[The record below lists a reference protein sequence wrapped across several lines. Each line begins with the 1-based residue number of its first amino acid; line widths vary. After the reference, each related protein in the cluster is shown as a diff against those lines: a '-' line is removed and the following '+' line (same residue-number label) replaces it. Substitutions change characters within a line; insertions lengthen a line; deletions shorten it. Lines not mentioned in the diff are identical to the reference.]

1 MEASLFFCAAPQTDL
16 IYVTFH
22 LHSES
27 QFFQILNTPIIMDVP
42 DELFDVGID
51 NTSNVL
57 DSVAKFSSV
66 KEFMHADL
74 FVGLHSTT
82 VSYPHNFLEYM
93 SS

>member
-1 MEASLFFCAAPQTDL
+1 MYLSVKCTMLFYMLRGCVDFFL
-16 IYVTFH
+16 H
-22 LHSES
+22 LHS
-27 QFFQILNTPIIMDVP
+27 QLLLFQILNTPITMP